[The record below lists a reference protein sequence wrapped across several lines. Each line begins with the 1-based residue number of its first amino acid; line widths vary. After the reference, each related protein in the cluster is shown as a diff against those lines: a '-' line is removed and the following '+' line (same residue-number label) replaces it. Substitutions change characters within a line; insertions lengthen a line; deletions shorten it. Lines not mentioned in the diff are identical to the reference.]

1 MQRHRSLPSLSGRG
15 RARHAAASTTAG
27 ATITLQGADGASLAG
42 HTFNVYRIGTYTDQI
57 LNGTRISSLGVR
69 GDTASNAWAADAI
82 GIANAYDP
90 DTADDIAKVYGY
102 DDAGNIAN
110 IKMDSQTR
118 QLRNISKALGQSTR
132 KPAAIQGGANLTTTQ
147 STLTINVPAEGL
159 YYITDS
165 AGNPIMVGTKSG
177 NANIMKNDAKDP
189 QWRTLG
195 VAVVK
200 AKSMRA
206 DKKVSDSSSNA
217 EAKQQAAA
225 DAKSEADAKKEAAD
239 EAQDK
244 LPQGAVAYFGDKGA
258 SQAVKVL
265 TDPTVTEYLDAIH
278 NGAKGDATTLDNM
291 IEALKFIQ
299 EANQLRAKE
308 GLQPLKVSD
317 TLMAQAM
324 ADADYANNNVNHPLQ
339 FPASENLA
347 WGYTDPFNGWYD
359 TEKSMYEKDM
369 SDGVLDCKASD
380 GKPVKPCA
388 YGHYTTLVNT
398 DFTLTGFG
406 VSQNG
411 NITGIGGNTHSQLFT
426 ENANG
431 IGSDAGRIMDVD
443 AYLTDLTAYRDSLTG
458 ADAAYQ
464 TALAKSEQA
473 AQDAS
478 DAAKALAAAQQSA
491 RKAAEEAQ
499 QAAQKARDLQAAAD
513 EAQKAYDE
521 AVKANAD
528 KAKALEEARK
538 DQADKNA
545 AYSAAQQATKEARSE
560 ADAATAAQTA
570 AQTAVDKANTAVDAA
585 QAKIDAAD
593 KLAQT
598 AAKNKTDAEAA
609 IKQANTDKTKALADL
624 ADAKAAKAEAEK
636 AKQAALEAKTV
647 SDAKVEAADKQVKAA
662 DEAIADAKAA
672 YAKAKDD
679 LNAATGKLND
689 AQNTIKRLQ
698 NAEENLKKANA
709 KLADAQAKLDEAN
722 KAKDAADKAYEKA
735 KADYDAKL
743 ADKQASDKELANA
756 KQAEAEARKKAEEE
770 ARKQQ
775 EAQKKADQAKQ
786 DAEAK
791 KQKAEQ
797 AKKQAAGVT
806 NNGLAST
813 GSDTTAI
820 ATLAAIMTIAG
831 AGCVLVRVRS
841 AKHADGWHAVED

>member
-1 MQRHRSLPSLSGRG
+1 MPS
-15 RARHAAASTTAG
+15 
-27 ATITLQGADGASLAG
+27 
-42 HTFNVYRIGTYTDQI
+42 
-57 LNGTRISSLGVR
+57 
-69 GDTASNAWAADAI
+69 
-82 GIANAYDP
+82 
-90 DTADDIAKVYGY
+90 
-102 DDAGNIAN
+102 
-110 IKMDSQTR
+110 
-118 QLRNISKALGQSTR
+118 
-132 KPAAIQGGANLTTTQ
+132 
-147 STLTINVPAEGL
+147 EGL

-195 VAVVK
+195 TAVVK
-200 AKSMRA
+200 SKSMRV
-206 DKKVSDSSSNA
+206 DKKVQVQRNGATVGKDGTASDPVGVTVGDTVTNTVEVTVPNKQAASAVKFKLIDQPKGQTYVKGSLSVRLKNAPQTDITADAIVYDGTTQNNAKSIPGDPTLKTADNRPADPDLAIPAGGWGIDGRNLLDKYSNRTIVITYRMTVDKAVSDSSSNA

-244 LPQGAVAYFGDKGA
+244 LSQGAVAYFGDKGA

-380 GKPVKPCA
+380 GKPFNPCD
-388 YGHYTTLVNT
+388 YGHYTTLVNP
-398 DFTLTGFG
+398 DLTLTGFG

-411 NITGIGGNTHSQLFT
+411 NITGTNGNTHSQLFT

-443 AYLTDLTAYRDSLTG
+443 AYLADLTAYRDSLTG

-464 TALAKSEQA
+464 TALSKSKQA

-521 AVKANAD
+521 AVKANED

-560 ADAATAAQTA
+560 ADAATDAQTA
-570 AQTAVDKANTAVDAA
+570 AQTAVDKANTAVTAA
-585 QAKIDAAD
+585 QAKIDTAD
-593 KLAQT
+593 KQVKA
-598 AAKNKTDAEAA
+598 AAKNKTDAEAT
-609 IKQANTDKTKALADL
+609 IKQANTDKTKAAADL
-624 ADAKAAKAEAEK
+624 AAAKAAKAEAEK
-636 AKQAALEAKTV
+636 AKQAALDAKTV

-679 LNAATGKLND
+679 LNTATGKLND

-722 KAKDAADKAYEKA
+722 KAKDEADKAYEKA

-743 ADKQASDKELANA
+743 ADKQASDKELAAA

-770 ARKQQ
+770 AKKQQ
-775 EAQKKADQAKQ
+775 EAQKKADQAKK

-831 AGCVLVRVRS
+831 AGCVLVKVRS

>member
-1 MQRHRSLPSLSGRG
+1 MNVAQAKLDAARQAEAKALEAKRKADAKVEQLSKDDGG
-15 RARHAAASTTAG
+15 LSDLAAKLEAAKK
-27 ATITLQGADGASLAG
+27 A
-42 HTFNVYRIGTYTDQI
+42 
-57 LNGTRISSLGVR
+57 
-69 GDTASNAWAADAI
+69 AADA
-82 GIANAYDP
+82 A
-90 DTADDIAKVYGY
+90 TA
-102 DDAGNIAN
+102 
-110 IKMDSQTR
+110 Q
-118 QLRNISKALGQSTR
+118 QKAEQ
-132 KPAAIQGGANLTTTQ
+132 AQ
-147 STLTINVPAEGL
+147 
-159 YYITDS
+159 
-165 AGNPIMVGTKSG
+165 
-177 NANIMKNDAKDP
+177 KD
-189 QWRTLG
+189 
-195 VAVVK
+195 
-200 AKSMRA
+200 A
-206 DKKVSDSSSNA
+206 DKAVSDSSSNA

-244 LPQGAVAYFGDKGA
+244 LSQGAVAYFGDKGA

-380 GKPVKPCA
+380 GKPVNPCA

-443 AYLTDLTAYRDSLTG
+443 AYLADLTAYRDSLTG

-464 TALAKSEQA
+464 TALSKSEQA

-478 DAAKALAAAQQSA
+478 DAAKALAAAQQAA

-499 QAAQKARDLQAAAD
+499 QAAQKARDLQAGAD

-521 AVKANAD
+521 AVKANED

-538 DQADKNA
+538 DQAGEERGVLRRPAGHQGSPVRSRRRHRRPDRSPDGSGQGEHGSHRRTGEDR
-545 AYSAAQQATKEARSE
+545 YRRQADPGR
-560 ADAATAAQTA
+560 
-570 AQTAVDKANTAVDAA
+570 
-585 QAKIDAAD
+585 
-593 KLAQT
+593 
-598 AAKNKTDAEAA
+598 
-609 IKQANTDKTKALADL
+609 
-624 ADAKAAKAEAEK
+624 
-636 AKQAALEAKTV
+636 
-647 SDAKVEAADKQVKAA
+647 
-662 DEAIADAKAA
+662 
-672 YAKAKDD
+672 
-679 LNAATGKLND
+679 
-689 AQNTIKRLQ
+689 R
-698 NAEENLKKANA
+698 
-709 KLADAQAKLDEAN
+709 
-722 KAKDAADKAYEKA
+722 
-735 KADYDAKL
+735 
-743 ADKQASDKELANA
+743 
-756 KQAEAEARKKAEEE
+756 
-770 ARKQQ
+770 Q
-775 EAQKKADQAKQ
+775 EQDGCGSRDQAGEHGQ
-786 DAEAK
+786 DEGRSRPGRR
-791 KQKAEQ
+791 QDREGRGREGQ
-797 AKKQAAGVT
+797 AGRARRQDRFRREG
-806 NNGLAST
+806 
-813 GSDTTAI
+813 
-820 ATLAAIMTIAG
+820 
-831 AGCVLVRVRS
+831 
-841 AKHADGWHAVED
+841 